1 MESSEAAQGNGATS
15 ESSVSSS
22 LEHLVAG
29 SQGVINKR
37 IDLALLE
44 GRELLSRALQ
54 GAALVGLGIILVAAA
69 WLAATVS
76 VVLLVIPDASWAVR
90 FAAFALLNAG
100 TAIGLVTLALR
111 DSRPPAPAR
120 RSGNESSRE
129 ALAADGKS

>member
-120 RSGNESSRE
+120 RSGNGSSRE